1 MTLRIGSLGAAR
13 IAPMALLRPAKSV
26 AGVTFE
32 AVAARDPAKAEAFAR
47 KHGIPQHFASY
58 DELIENV
65 DAVYNP
71 LPNGLHGYW
80 TKRALAAGKHV
91 LCEKPFAANADEAR
105 EVAAVHAGTGLVLME
120 AFHWRYHPLAER
132 IRGLAHSELGEI
144 RRVETE
150 FCVPLPLFND
160 IRYRLDLAGG
170 ATMDTGCYAIHILRQ
185 LGPGDPRVVSAN
197 AIEHRPGI
205 DRAMS
210 AEFEFPTGATGSIS
224 CSLWSSK
231 LLKASAR
238 VFGTRGTLHV
248 TNPVV
253 PQFFNRVRLTR
264 DGRTIFNEKVEGSPT
279 YTYQLRAFL
288 AAIEGDPNANLT
300 PPSDSIVTMGLIDDV
315 YRAAGLAPRQPSRP
329 PT

>member
-13 IAPMALLRPAKSV
+13 IAPMALVRPARQV
-26 AGVTFE
+26 DGVEFT

-47 KHGIPQHFASY
+47 KHGVPHRYDSY

-80 TKRALAAGKHV
+80 TQKALAAGKHV
-91 LCEKPFAANADEAR
+91 LCEKPFTANAHEAR
-105 EVAAVHAGTGLVLME
+105 DIAAAHSGTGLVLME

-160 IRYRLDLAGG
+160 IRYQLDLAGG

-185 LGPGDPRVVSAN
+185 LGPSEPRVVSAS
-197 AIEHRPGI
+197 AIEKTPGI
-205 DRAMS
+205 DRAMT
-210 AEFEFPTGATGSIS
+210 AEFEFETGATGRIS
-224 CSLWSSK
+224 CSLWSAK
-231 LLKASAR
+231 LLKASAK

-248 TNPVV
+248 TNPVA
-253 PQFFNRVRLTR
+253 PQFFNRVRLAR
-264 DGRTIFNEKVEGSPT
+264 DGRTIFSEKVEGAAT

-288 AAIEGDPNANLT
+288 DAVNGDENANLT
-300 PPSDSIVTMGLIDDV
+300 PPSDSIITMSLIDDV
-315 YRAAGLAPRQPSRP
+315 YRAAGLEPREPTPAP
-329 PT
+329 

>member
-13 IAPMALLRPAKSV
+13 IAPMALVRPAREV
-26 AGVTFE
+26 DGVEFT
-32 AVAARDPAKAEAFAR
+32 AVAARDPSKAEAFAR
-47 KHGIPQHFASY
+47 KHGIPHYYRTY

-91 LCEKPFAANADEAR
+91 LCEKPFTANAHEAR
-105 EVAAVHAGTGLVLME
+105 EVAAAHSGTGLVLME

-132 IRGLAHSELGEI
+132 IRGLARSELGEL

-160 IRYRLDLAGG
+160 IRYQLDLAGG

-185 LGPGDPRVVSAN
+185 LGPGEPRVVSAE
-197 AIEHRPGI
+197 AIEKFPGV
-205 DRAMS
+205 DRAMT
-210 AEFEFPTGATGSIS
+210 AEFEFETGATGRIS

-231 LLKASAR
+231 LLKAGAR

-248 TNPVV
+248 TNPVA
-253 PQFFNRVRLTR
+253 PQFFNRVRLSR
-264 DGRTIFNEKVEGSPT
+264 DGRTVFSEKMGGNAT

-288 AAIEGDPNANLT
+288 AAVNGDENANLT
-300 PPSDSIVTMGLIDDV
+300 PPADSIVTMELIDDV
-315 YRAAGLAPRQPSRP
+315 YRAAGLEPRAPTPAP
-329 PT
+329 

>member
-13 IAPMALLRPAKSV
+13 IAPMALVRPARQV
-26 AGVTFE
+26 DGVEFT
-32 AVAARDPAKAEAFAR
+32 AVAARDPAKADAFAR
-47 KHGIPQHFASY
+47 KHGIPHRYDSY

-80 TKRALAAGKHV
+80 TQKALAAGKHV
-91 LCEKPFAANADEAR
+91 LCEKPFTANAHEAR
-105 EVAAVHAGTGLVLME
+105 DIAAAHSGTGLVLME

-132 IRGLAHSELGEI
+132 IRGLARSELGEI

-160 IRYRLDLAGG
+160 IRYQLDLAGG

-185 LGPGDPRVVSAN
+185 LGPSEPRVVSAS
-197 AIEHRPGI
+197 AIEKTPGI
-205 DRAMS
+205 DRAMT
-210 AEFEFPTGATGSIS
+210 ADFEFETGATGRIS
-224 CSLWSSK
+224 CSLWSAK
-231 LLKASAR
+231 LLKASAK

-248 TNPVV
+248 TNPVA
-253 PQFFNRVRLTR
+253 PQFFNRVRLVR
-264 DGRTIFNEKVEGSPT
+264 DGRTIFSEKVEGAAT

-288 AAIEGDPNANLT
+288 DAVNGDENANLT
-300 PPSDSIVTMGLIDDV
+300 PPSDSIITMSLIDDV
-315 YRAAGLAPRQPSRP
+315 YRAAGLEPRE
-329 PT
+329 PTPVP

>member
-1 MTLRIGSLGAAR
+1 
-13 IAPMALLRPAKSV
+13 MALTRPAKSV

-47 KHGIPQHFASY
+47 KHGIPRHYASY

-91 LCEKPFAANADEAR
+91 LCEKPFTANADEAR
-105 EVAAVHAGTGLVLME
+105 EVAAAHAGTGLVLME

-160 IRYRLDLAGG
+160 IRYQLDLAGG

-185 LGPGDPRVVSAN
+185 LGLGDPRVVSAD

-210 AEFEFPTGATGSIS
+210 AEFEFPTGATGRMS

-248 TNPVV
+248 TNPVA

-264 DGRTIFNEKVEGSPT
+264 DGRTIFSEKVEGAPT
-279 YTYQLRAFL
+279 YTYQLRAFS

-300 PPSDSIVTMGLIDDV
+300 PPSDSIVTMGLIDDI
-315 YRAAGLAPRQPSRP
+315 YRKAGLEPRRP
-329 PT
+329 TPVGV

>member
-1 MTLRIGSLGAAR
+1 
-13 IAPMALLRPAKSV
+13 MALARPASSV
-26 AGVTFE
+26 AGVSFD
-32 AVAARDPAKAEAFAR
+32 AVAARDPVKAQAFAR
-47 KHGIPQHFASY
+47 KHGIPRHFDSY

-91 LCEKPFAANADEAR
+91 LCEKPFTANADEAR
-105 EVAAVHAGTGLVLME
+105 EVAAAQAGTGLVLME

-150 FCVPLPLFND
+150 FCVPLPLFSD

-185 LGPGDPRVVSAN
+185 LGPGEPRVVSAK

-210 AEFEFPTGATGSIS
+210 AEFEFATGATGSIS

-264 DGRTIFNEKVEGSPT
+264 NGRTIFSEKVEGDAT
-279 YTYQLRAFL
+279 YTYQLRAFA

-300 PPSDSIVTMGLIDDV
+300 PPADSIVTMGLIDDI
-315 YRAAGLAPRQPSRP
+315 YRAAGLEVRQASRLP
-329 PT
+329 V